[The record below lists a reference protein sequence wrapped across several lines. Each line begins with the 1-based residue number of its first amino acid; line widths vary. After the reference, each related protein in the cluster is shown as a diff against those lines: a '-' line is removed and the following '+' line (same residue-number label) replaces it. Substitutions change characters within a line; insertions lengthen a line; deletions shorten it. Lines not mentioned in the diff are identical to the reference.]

1 MSAARSMKT
10 RYNWGHTEVMESEW
24 KTVITVGECVSK
36 FYSAARW
43 QRNRE
48 QRCSGS
54 LDDLFNWKQEETKK
68 VFQLHYGNK

>member
-1 MSAARSMKT
+1 M
-10 RYNWGHTEVMESEW
+10 MESEW

-54 LDDLFNWKQEETKK
+54 LDDLFN
-68 VFQLHYGNK
+68 